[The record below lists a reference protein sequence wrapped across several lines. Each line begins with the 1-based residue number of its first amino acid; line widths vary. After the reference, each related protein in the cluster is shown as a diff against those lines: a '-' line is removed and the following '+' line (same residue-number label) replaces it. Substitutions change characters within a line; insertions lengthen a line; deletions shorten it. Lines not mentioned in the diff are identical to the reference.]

1 MLTEPRIEQ
10 IVHAGEP
17 RAGAGSRRPE
27 AETGSAVRFR
37 VLLVVGVAA
46 FFFASPAAAYT
57 NAQHAGVQVALRA
70 LGLYH
75 GPIDGLVGPQ
85 TVAAIRAAQRRADLP
100 VTGIADKRTRKSL
113 GPLGRPL
120 LGKRILRPG
129 LFGLDVAV
137 LQFLLTKQG
146 VYDGALDGYLGVG
159 TDRALKRYQRRVHLG
174 ADGVVGPRTL
184 AALVLENRVPV
195 RPQAVVLVSS
205 RTYVVR
211 SGDSLTGI
219 AHRFGVSLGA
229 LARAN
234 HLDPQR
240 VLLIGAKLRI
250 PGGSTGS
257 ALAATPTEVRDRLD
271 YWANQLGVSTHLLRA
286 LAWMESGFQPN
297 VVSKAGAR
305 GVLQT
310 LPVTRDFVEDVLVGH
325 PLPRTLDG
333 DIETGVRYL
342 RHLLGQFDGN
352 EHLALAAWYQ
362 GERAVRKHGVYKV
375 TKPFV
380 AGVLALKA
388 RM

>member
-1 MLTEPRIEQ
+1 
-10 IVHAGEP
+10 
-17 RAGAGSRRPE
+17 
-27 AETGSAVRFR
+27 VRFR
-37 VLLVVGVAA
+37 LLLVVVVAA
-46 FFFASPAAAYT
+46 CTFASPADAYV
-57 NAQHAGVQVALRA
+57 NANHAGVQVALRA

-85 TVAAIRAAQRRADLP
+85 TVAGIKAAQRRAHLP
-100 VTGIADKRTRKSL
+100 VTGLADKRTRHSL

-146 VYDGALDGYLGVG
+146 MYDGPLDGYLSVA
-159 TDRALKRYQRRVHLG
+159 TNKALRRYQKQVRLTP
-174 ADGVVGPRTL
+174 DGVVGPRTL
-184 AALVLENRVPV
+184 AALVLENHVPV
-195 RPQAVVLVSS
+195 RPQSVKPS

-211 SGDSLTGI
+211 SGDSLTAI
-219 AHRFGVSLGA
+219 AHHFRVSLGA

-234 HLDPQR
+234 HLDPKH

-257 ALAATPTEVRDRLD
+257 ALDATPTEVRARLD
-271 YWANQLGVSTHLLRA
+271 YWSARLGVSPHLLRA
-286 LAWMESGFQPN
+286 LAWMESGYQPN

-310 LPVTRDFVEDVLVGH
+310 LPVTRDFVEEVLVGH

-333 DIETGVRYL
+333 DIETGALYL
-342 RHLLGQFDGN
+342 RHLLGHFDGN

-362 GERAVRKHGVYKV
+362 GERAVRKHGVYPV

-380 AGVLALKA
+380 DGVLALKA

>member
-1 MLTEPRIEQ
+1 M
-10 IVHAGEP
+10 
-17 RAGAGSRRPE
+17 
-27 AETGSAVRFR
+27 RFR

-113 GPLGRPL
+113 GPLGQPL
-120 LGKRILRPG
+120 LGKRVLRPG

-146 VYDGALDGYLGVG
+146 VYDGPLDGYLSVG
-159 TDRALKRYQRRVHLG
+159 TNRALRRYQRQVHLV

-195 RPQAVVLVSS
+195 RHQAVAVSS

-211 SGDSLTGI
+211 SGDSLTAI
-219 AHRFGVSLGA
+219 ARRFGVSLGS

-234 HLDPQR
+234 HLDPKHL
-240 VLLIGAKLRI
+240 LLIGAKLRI
-250 PGGSTGS
+250 PGGSSGS
-257 ALAATPTEVRDRLD
+257 ALAATPTEVRERLD
-271 YWANQLGVSTHLLRA
+271 YWAVRLGVSTSLLRA
-286 LAWMESGFQPN
+286 LAWMESGYQPN

-325 PLPRTLDG
+325 ALPRTLDG

-342 RHLLGQFDGN
+342 RHLLGQFDNN

>member
-1 MLTEPRIEQ
+1 M
-10 IVHAGEP
+10 
-17 RAGAGSRRPE
+17 
-27 AETGSAVRFR
+27 RFR
-37 VLLVVGVAA
+37 VFLVVGVAA
-46 FFFASPAAAYT
+46 LFFASPAGAYT

-75 GPIDGLVGPQ
+75 GSIDGLVGPQ
-85 TVAAIRAAQRRADLP
+85 TVAAIKAAQSRAHLP

-120 LGKRILRPG
+120 LGKRVLRPG
-129 LFGLDVAV
+129 LFGLDVSV
-137 LQFLLTKQG
+137 LQFLLTRQG
-146 VYDGALDGYLGVG
+146 VYDGPLDGYLSVG
-159 TDRALKRYQRRVHLG
+159 TDRALRRYQRRVHLV

-184 AALVLENRVPV
+184 AALVFPEPRARASPD
-195 RPQAVVLVSS
+195 RPGVAAG
-205 RTYVVR
+205 RTSCAPATR
-211 SGDSLTGI
+211 STPI

-234 HLDPQR
+234 HLDPKH
-240 VLLIGAKLRI
+240 VLLIGKTLRI

-271 YWANQLGVSTHLLRA
+271 FWANQLGVSTHLLRA

-325 PLPRTLDG
+325 PLPHTLDG

>member
-1 MLTEPRIEQ
+1 M
-10 IVHAGEP
+10 
-17 RAGAGSRRPE
+17 
-27 AETGSAVRFR
+27 RFR
-37 VLLVVGVAA
+37 VVLAVGVAA
-46 FFFASPAAAYT
+46 CIFASPADAYV

-85 TVAAIRAAQRRADLP
+85 TVAAIRTAQRRAHLP
-100 VTGIADKRTRKSL
+100 VTGLADKRTRHSL

-137 LQFLLTKQG
+137 LQFLLTRQG
-146 VYDGALDGYLGVG
+146 VYDGPLDGYLSVG
-159 TDRALKRYQRRVHLG
+159 TDAALRRYQKNVRLTP
-174 ADGVVGPRTL
+174 DGVVGPRTL
-184 AALVLENRVPV
+184 AALVLENHVPV
-195 RPQAVVLVSS
+195 RPQSVAPPS

-211 SGDSLTGI
+211 PGDSLTAI

-234 HLDPQR
+234 HLDLEH

-257 ALAATPTEVRDRLD
+257 ALAASPTEVRARLD
-271 YWANQLGVSTHLLRA
+271 YWSGRLGVSPQLVRA
-286 LAWMESGFQPN
+286 LAWMESGYQPN

-325 PLPRTLDG
+325 ALPRTLDG
-333 DIETGVRYL
+333 DIETGVLYL
-342 RHLLGQFDGN
+342 RHLLGRFDGN

-362 GERAVRKHGVYKV
+362 GEAAVRKHGVLPV

>member
-1 MLTEPRIEQ
+1 M
-10 IVHAGEP
+10 
-17 RAGAGSRRPE
+17 
-27 AETGSAVRFR
+27 RFR
-37 VLLVVGVAA
+37 VLLAVGVVAGV
-46 FFFASPAAAYT
+46 FASPAGAYS

-85 TVAAIRAAQRRADLP
+85 TVAAIRAAQQRAHLP
-100 VTGIADKRTRKSL
+100 VTGLADKRTRHSL

-120 LGKRILRPG
+120 LGKRVLRPG

-146 VYDGALDGYLGVG
+146 VYDGALDGYLSVG
-159 TDRALKRYQRRVHLG
+159 TDSALQRYQRRVHLT

-184 AALVLENRVPV
+184 SALVLENKVSV
-195 RPQAVVLVSS
+195 RPQAVASTS
-205 RTYVVR
+205 RTYRMYVVR
-211 SGDSLTGI
+211 PGDSLTAI
-219 AHRFGVSLGA
+219 AHRFGVSLGK

-234 HLDPQR
+234 HLDPSH
-240 VLLIGAKLRI
+240 VLLIGKKLRV
-250 PGGSTGS
+250 PGGGSSSGTSS
-257 ALAATPTEVRDRLD
+257 ALAATPTEVRERLD
-271 YWANQLGVSTHLLRA
+271 YWAGKLGVSTHLLRA

-325 PLPRTLDG
+325 PLPNTLDG
-333 DIETGVRYL
+333 DIETGALYL
-342 RHLLGQFDGN
+342 RHLLGHFDAN

-362 GERAVRKHGVYKV
+362 GEAAVRKHGVYPV

-380 AGVLALKA
+380 AGVLALKQ

>member
-1 MLTEPRIEQ
+1 
-10 IVHAGEP
+10 
-17 RAGAGSRRPE
+17 
-27 AETGSAVRFR
+27 VRFR
-37 VLLVVGVAA
+37 VLLVVVVAA
-46 FFFASPAAAYT
+46 FFFASPAAAYV

-85 TVAAIRAAQRRADLP
+85 TVAAIRAAQRRANLP
-100 VTGIADKRTRKSL
+100 VTGIADKRTRTSL
-113 GPLGRPL
+113 GPLGHPL
-120 LGKRILRPG
+120 LGKRVLRPG

-146 VYDGALDGYLGVG
+146 MYNGPLDGYLSVATG
-159 TDRALKRYQRRVHLG
+159 RALRRYQRNVHLT

-184 AALVLENRVPV
+184 AALVLENHVPV
-195 RPQAVVLVSS
+195 RPQAVTVSS

-211 SGDSLTGI
+211 PGDSLTTI
-219 AHRFGVSLGA
+219 ARRFGVSLGT

-234 HLDPQR
+234 HFDPKH

-250 PGGSTGS
+250 PGGTTGS
-257 ALAATPTEVRDRLD
+257 ALDATPTQVRERLD
-271 YWANQLGVSTHLLRA
+271 FWATHLDVSTNLLRA
-286 LAWMESGFQPN
+286 LAWMESGYQPN

-325 PLPRTLDG
+325 SLPRTLDG

-342 RHLLGQFDGN
+342 RHLLGRFDGN

-362 GERAVRKHGVYKV
+362 GEAAVRKHGVYPV

>member
-1 MLTEPRIEQ
+1 M
-10 IVHAGEP
+10 
-17 RAGAGSRRPE
+17 
-27 AETGSAVRFR
+27 RFR
-37 VLLVVGVAA
+37 VLLAVGVAA
-46 FFFASPAAAYT
+46 GVFASPAGAYS

-85 TVAAIRAAQRRADLP
+85 TVAAIKAAQQRAHLP
-100 VTGIADKRTRKSL
+100 VTGLADKRTRHSL

-120 LGKRILRPG
+120 LGKRILHPG

-146 VYDGALDGYLGVG
+146 VYDGPLDGYLSVG
-159 TDRALKRYQRRVHLG
+159 TDSALRRYQRRVHLT

-184 AALVLENRVPV
+184 AAFVFENKVSV
-195 RPQAVVLVSS
+195 RPQAVATS
-205 RTYVVR
+205 RTYRMYVVR
-211 SGDSLTGI
+211 PGDSLNAI
-219 AHRFGVSLGA
+219 AHRFGISLRA

-234 HLDPQR
+234 HFDPSH
-240 VLLIGAKLRI
+240 VLLIGKKLRI
-250 PGGSTGS
+250 PGGSSSTSS
-257 ALAATPTEVRDRLD
+257 ALAASPSEVRGRLD
-271 YWANQLGVSTHLLRA
+271 YWAAKLGVSPHLLRA

-310 LPVTRDFVEDVLVGH
+310 LPVTRDFVEEVLVGH
-325 PLPRTLDG
+325 PLPRSLDG
-333 DIETGVRYL
+333 DIETGVLYL
-342 RHLLGQFDGN
+342 RHLLGRFDAN

-362 GERAVRKHGVYKV
+362 GEAAVRKHGVLPV

-380 AGVLALKA
+380 AGVLALKQ

>member
-1 MLTEPRIEQ
+1 M
-10 IVHAGEP
+10 
-17 RAGAGSRRPE
+17 
-27 AETGSAVRFR
+27 RFR
-37 VLLVVGVAA
+37 VLLVVGFAA
-46 FFFASPAAAYT
+46 FFFASPAGAYV

-70 LGLYH
+70 LGLYQ

-85 TVAAIRAAQRRADLP
+85 TVAGIRAAQRRAHLP
-100 VTGIADKRTRKSL
+100 VTGLPDKRTRHSL

-120 LGKRILRPG
+120 LGKRVLRPG

-137 LQFLLTKQG
+137 LQFLLTRQG
-146 VYDGALDGYLGVG
+146 VYDGPLDGYLSVG
-159 TDRALKRYQRRVHLG
+159 TDRALRRYQRHVRLTP
-174 ADGVVGPRTL
+174 DGIVGPRTL

-195 RPQAVVLVSS
+195 RPQSVTSS

-211 SGDSLTGI
+211 PGDSLTVI

-234 HLDPQR
+234 HLDPAH

-257 ALAATPTEVRDRLD
+257 ALDASPTEVRARLD
-271 YWANQLGVSTHLLRA
+271 YWAAQLGISPHLLRA
-286 LAWMESGFQPN
+286 LAWMESGYQPN

-342 RHLLGQFDGN
+342 RHLLGRFEGN

-362 GERAVRKHGVYKV
+362 GEAAVRKHGVLPV

>member
-1 MLTEPRIEQ
+1 
-10 IVHAGEP
+10 
-17 RAGAGSRRPE
+17 
-27 AETGSAVRFR
+27 VRFR
-37 VLLVVGVAA
+37 VLLAVAVAA
-46 FFFASPAAAYT
+46 GVFASPAGAYS

-85 TVAAIRAAQRRADLP
+85 TVAAIKTAQQRAHLP
-100 VTGIADKRTRKSL
+100 VTGLADKRTRHSL

-120 LGKRILRPG
+120 LGKRILHPG

-137 LQFLLTKQG
+137 LQFLLTKEG
-146 VYDGALDGYLGVG
+146 VYDGPLDGYLSVG
-159 TDRALKRYQRRVHLG
+159 TDSALRRFQRRLHLT

-184 AALVLENRVPV
+184 AAFVLENKVSV
-195 RPQAVVLVSS
+195 RPQAVATS
-205 RTYVVR
+205 RIYVVR
-211 SGDSLTGI
+211 SGDSLTAI
-219 AHRFGVSLGA
+219 AHRFRISLRA

-234 HLDPQR
+234 HLDPSH
-240 VLLIGAKLRI
+240 VLLIGKKLKI
-250 PGGSTGS
+250 PGGASSSTSS
-257 ALAATPTEVRDRLD
+257 ALAASPTEVRGRLD
-271 YWANQLGVSTHLLRA
+271 YWAAKLGVSPHLLRA

-310 LPVTRDFVEDVLVGH
+310 LPVTRDFVEEVLVGH
-325 PLPRTLDG
+325 PLPQTLDG
-333 DIETGVRYL
+333 DIETGVLYL
-342 RHLLGQFDGN
+342 RHLLQRFDAN

-362 GERAVRKHGVYKV
+362 GEAAVRKHGVLPV

-380 AGVLALKA
+380 AGVLALKQ